1 MKVVFNSGNLKDIL
15 LILAGIAALFVIA
28 AIFFIGLGIGSRAS
42 DWPSEPKIESR
53 QLFVYSLDS
62 LRRTYPYELTI
73 EDRDSLLIY
82 RYKNLEDSTRNMA
95 FRYQKAE
102 KELFFPPNPLVLEK
116 EGVLIEDMKFDIFQD
131 DAIDGVGPVIFNEE
145 YGLFGWH
152 NGWGDYFFFMT
163 QENEYLL
170 PIDLYEL

>member
-73 EDRDSLLIY
+73 EDLDSLVIY
-82 RYKNLEDSTRNMA
+82 RYKNLEDSTRNMD
-95 FRYQKAE
+95 FRYQKVAKTLSFTSSVLE
-102 KELFFPPNPLVLEK
+102 LEK
-116 EGVLIEDMKFDIFQD
+116 EDVMIQDMNFDIFHSNV
-131 DAIDGVGPVIFNEE
+131 IDGEGPVLFNEV
-145 YGLFGWH
+145 YGLLGWH